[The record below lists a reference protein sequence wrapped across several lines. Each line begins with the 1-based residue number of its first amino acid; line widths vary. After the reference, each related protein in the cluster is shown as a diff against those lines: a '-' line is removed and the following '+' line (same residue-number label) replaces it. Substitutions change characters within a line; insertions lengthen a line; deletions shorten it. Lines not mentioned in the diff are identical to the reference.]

1 MFSGNDPKKL
11 LEEGR
16 EKLAIIRANKQHF
29 EKVLGDFDIFIRNAE
44 ATLLTIQDSITNNL
58 ILPAAIKDVQENI
71 IKPFEEANR
80 KIEEEK
86 RKLSQQATV
95 STSIKK
101 CVILDFEELLTK
113 FKLENNGSTPT
124 EKWQNLIKQAQGS
137 LAIPNWKEAIQQ
149 IIAQGHQVVIV
160 SRNKDPEL
168 IISFLQS
175 ENYGLGLKPNSQ
187 LQFHCDAKKSYQALV
202 TEAIQQ
208 YKPSEVIH
216 VSSNQQNIDNDN
228 LLNFHH
234 N

>member
-101 CVILDFEELLTK
+101 CVI
-113 FKLENNGSTPT
+113 
-124 EKWQNLIKQAQGS
+124 
-137 LAIPNWKEAIQQ
+137 
-149 IIAQGHQVVIV
+149 
-160 SRNKDPEL
+160 
-168 IISFLQS
+168 
-175 ENYGLGLKPNSQ
+175 
-187 LQFHCDAKKSYQALV
+187 
-202 TEAIQQ
+202 
-208 YKPSEVIH
+208 
-216 VSSNQQNIDNDN
+216 
-228 LLNFHH
+228 
-234 N
+234 